1 MTSIIASAHS
11 HATGVAVYLA
21 LFLMQVPLSE
31 FESLAQDFESET
43 LSQDVLCAQQN
54 TENADNDNFGLSD
67 VDYLRAD
74 QGCHGEAQMNTKS
87 SLLCSTRNLLL
98 TTYMTIAS
106 TSGVGGGASGASAD
120 APRVGH
126 RWQSDTD
133 SIAKKKKGKEA
144 KKKI

>member
-54 TENADNDNFGLSD
+54 TENADDNDDFGIPDL
-67 VDYLRAD
+67 DYLRVD
-74 QGCHGEAQMNTKS
+74 QGSQGEVHMYTKKFPPVFYRKLFFS
-87 SLLCSTRNLLL
+87 YLKNNS
-98 TTYMTIAS
+98 
-106 TSGVGGGASGASAD
+106 
-120 APRVGH
+120 
-126 RWQSDTD
+126 
-133 SIAKKKKGKEA
+133 
-144 KKKI
+144 